1 MSVELHDLPGPLGTE
16 VRGIDLHGVLDDHEV
31 AQLLDAFD
39 RRHLLMMRGQ
49 DISGEEQVRWCRHF
63 GPISPE
69 SREGYGFVSN
79 VHPNGILREG
89 AIRFHA
95 DLAFT
100 PDPVHAI
107 SLHAR
112 EVPEHGAPTL
122 FADATGVLDRM
133 HPALRARLERHSI
146 VNVYDFTLPTDRR
159 MRERDVAAGSPIVER
174 PMVAPHPRTG
184 APVVNAN
191 ALQTDRVVGLPADES
206 EALLAE
212 LFDVLYSPDNV
223 LVLDWEVGDLVIW
236 DNLAIQHERP
246 DFPVLEPRT
255 MQRVCIHD
263 KSLVDLVPNVGELL
277 GR

>member
-1 MSVELHDLPGPLGTE
+1 MVLRDLPGPIGTE
-16 VRGIDLHGVLDDHEV
+16 VHGIDLRGVLDDAEI
-31 AQLLDAFD
+31 ARLLDAFD
-39 RRHLLMMRGQ
+39 RRHLLIAREQ
-49 DISGEEQVRWCRHF
+49 DLSGEEQVRWCRHF

-69 SREGYGFVSN
+69 SPEGYGYVSN

-100 PDPVHAI
+100 ADPVHAI

-112 EVPEHGAPTL
+112 KVPEQGAPTL
-122 FADATGVLDRM
+122 FADATGVLERM
-133 HPALRARLERHSI
+133 HPALRARLVHRSI
-146 VNVYDFTLPTDRR
+146 VNLYDFTLPTDRR
-159 MRERDVAAGSPIVER
+159 MRERDVAPGSPIIER
-174 PMVAPHPRTG
+174 PMVSPHPRTG
-184 APVVNAN
+184 VPVVNAN

-206 EALLAE
+206 EGLLAE
-212 LFDVLYSPDNV
+212 LFEVLYSPNNV